1 MKTHADFKRVL
12 QMEGT
17 RLETLSLAHGFASLP
32 ASVQKGRLYVGQ
44 IRFINKADTTGV
56 YLKETPEEAG
66 NGSFLGYDKAS
77 DWKFENTVGEDGRAN
92 YVATHTMG
100 MSYRI
105 IYPWR
110 G

>member
-1 MKTHADFKRVL
+1 MKTHADFKRAL

-17 RLETLSLAHGFASLP
+17 RLETLALAHGFASLP

-56 YLKETPEEAG
+56 YLKEGGELGT
-66 NGSFLGYDKAS
+66 GSFLGYDKAS
-77 DWKFENTVGEDGRAN
+77 EWTIDGN
-92 YVATHTMG
+92 VATHTLG
-100 MSYRI
+100 MSYRV

-110 G
+110 D